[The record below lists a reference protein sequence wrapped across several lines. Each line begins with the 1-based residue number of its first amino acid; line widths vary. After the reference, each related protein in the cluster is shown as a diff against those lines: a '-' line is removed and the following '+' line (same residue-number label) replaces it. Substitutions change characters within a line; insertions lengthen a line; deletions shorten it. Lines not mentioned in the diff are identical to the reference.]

1 MTLLADH
8 DIPAWAS
15 EFARG
20 RDRQVKSYNQLAFGH
35 FWASKGVSLAW
46 SEAYVQS
53 DHLEP
58 NIPLLLSSATT
69 AFWPARHLWTA
80 KDTYKSGGASRP
92 DLTALQRYAHH
103 VIPVANTRIRE
114 YTEFERTELPL
125 GEVLDI
131 WEAGDRLLDKQTD
144 QDGSS
149 LYVKDYHI
157 IAEIEKE
164 GRGAGEVYEVPEC
177 LRGASSVCC

>member
-1 MTLLADH
+1 MTLLAGH

-15 EFARG
+15 DFARD
-20 RDRQVKSYNQLAFGH
+20 RDRQVKSYNKLAFGH
-35 FWASKGVSLAW
+35 FWASKGFSLACI
-46 SEAYVQS
+46 EANIQS

-69 AFWPARHLWTA
+69 ASWPARHFWTV
-80 KDTYKSGGASRP
+80 KDTYKPGGASRP
-92 DLTALQRYAHH
+92 NLAALRRYAHH
-103 VIPVANTRIRE
+103 VVPVANTRIRE

-131 WEAGDRLLDKQTD
+131 WEADAAFQDEQTD
-144 QDGSS
+144 QDGSV
-149 LYVKDYHI
+149 LYVKDYHLM
-157 IAEIEKE
+157 AEIEKE

-177 LRGASSVCC
+177 LRGASALCC